1 MGALLAIGLAAVVT
15 GVSVDG
21 VYLDE
26 GARQGVRAGDRVTI
40 GPTTLTIVAV
50 GPSTSRTDA
59 PPDPFAL
66 RVGATADIARSGQPA
81 EEASKVGP
89 RKPHAPDLDP
99 VRAVDLW
106 SVAPPAWTEP
116 RPLPAGARAA
126 AQPPS
131 VRWRSVAGLYADT
144 VWVDGANDLRLTPYH
159 RLDLDGGQDGER
171 WWYRYDLRGSHD
183 TWGQRHPR
191 PAFDVR
197 RLEGAYVRE
206 GWHLRGGRVTLG
218 DPLAAATLDGAQVG
232 LGQVRLFAGLAPE
245 PLDRRPR
252 LEQPQGGVAATHT
265 VALGDDLELVAD
277 GTLFASA
284 FEGALDRA
292 ALAPVVTLRSRTLL
306 VVARAELDAWLDGTP
321 EGRSGVDPTR
331 LFALARVD
339 LTDWLDTSVRYERYA
354 APPLPSL
361 LDAGAPFT
369 DVTRHTAWA
378 DARLRAGTL
387 GDLTLSG
394 AVFAGDEGESWSP
407 GVDYRVAALEWLDT
421 AIGWLGRRGDD
432 HSVDDV
438 HLGLTARAD
447 APWPLAFDLGG
458 RTTWLAYADRSDL
471 DETTL
476 SVEAGAWVTTPAGF
490 DLRLAAE
497 HTDARV
503 PVTRVFTDL
512 RWRLG
517 R

>member
-15 GVSVDG
+15 GVSADG

-26 GARQGVRAGDRVTI
+26 GAQQGVAVGDRVTL
-40 GPTTLTIVAV
+40 GPTTLTVVAV
-50 GPSTSRTDA
+50 GPTSSRTDA
-59 PPDPFAL
+59 PPDPFGV
-66 RVGATADIARSGQPA
+66 RVGATARIARSKQPA
-81 EEASKVGP
+81 GPAPAAGP
-89 RKPHAPDLDP
+89 RKPQPP
-99 VRAVDLW
+99 AVDPLRATDLW
-106 SVAPPAWTEP
+106 TAAPPAWSEP
-116 RPLPAGARAA
+116 RPLPAGARAEA
-126 AQPPS
+126 EPPS

-144 VWVDGANDLRLTPYH
+144 VWVDGERDLRLTPYH
-159 RLDLDGGQDGER
+159 RLDLDGER
-171 WWYRYDLRGSHD
+171 WWYRHDVRGSHD
-183 TWGQRHPR
+183 TWGRRHAR

-197 RLEGAYVRE
+197 RLEGAYVHE
-206 GWHLRGGRVTLG
+206 AWHLRGGRMTLG

-232 LGQVRLFAGLAPE
+232 LGSLRLFAGVAPE

-284 FEGALDRA
+284 FDGALDRA
-292 ALAPVVTLRSRTLL
+292 ALAPALTLRGRRVLI
-306 VVARAELDAWLDGTP
+306 VARAELDAWLDGTP
-321 EGRSGVDPTR
+321 DGRSVVDPTR
-331 LFALARVD
+331 LFGLARVD
-339 LTDWLDTSVRYERYA
+339 LAEWLDTSVRYERYA

-378 DARLRAGTL
+378 DARLRAGAL

-394 AVFAGDEGESWSP
+394 ALFAGDEGASWSP
-407 GVDYRVAALEWLDT
+407 GVDYRVAALAWLDT
-421 AIGWLGRRGDD
+421 AVGWFGRRGDD
-432 HSVDDV
+432 HSVDDL

-458 RTTWLAYADRSDL
+458 RSTWLAYADRSDL

-476 SVEAGAWVTTPAGF
+476 TVEAGAWVSTPAGF

-503 PVTRVFTDL
+503 PVTLVFTDL